1 MTVVVSEVK
10 SQDYSSREQEEIR
23 GFPDTAFNG
32 PASTAKWEF
41 ELFSPRAV
49 FPPSNLHKLLQLR
62 AAIANV
68 QNVKVQHFLLLVL
81 LSILPQ
87 VGLFIKDGGV
97 LKIDRRKRAMPVKA
111 AFRRKV
117 KHMLQD
123 LQHPITGP
131 VPHVQLADA
140 RQLPWEDDVADIIV
154 TSPPYLNNVDYSKVY
169 GLELSLLFLDKNI
182 TKQMRSQSVRSFI
195 TSNQSPEAVPQEI
208 GEIGYKIPVIGNY
221 FSDMERTLH
230 EVHRILK
237 PGKACYFIVGNSVIY
252 GTEIY
257 VDELLAGIA
266 TRLGLQANI
275 IVGSERWAD
284 VKPRKVKIRESVL
297 VLRK

>member
-1 MTVVVSEVK
+1 
-10 SQDYSSREQEEIR
+10 
-23 GFPDTAFNG
+23 
-32 PASTAKWEF
+32 
-41 ELFSPRAV
+41 
-49 FPPSNLHKLLQLR
+49 
-62 AAIANV
+62 
-68 QNVKVQHFLLLVL
+68 
-81 LSILPQ
+81 
-87 VGLFIKDGGV
+87 
-97 LKIDRRKRAMPVKA
+97 
-111 AFRRKV
+111 
-117 KHMLQD
+117 
-123 LQHPITGP
+123 HPITGP